1 MVTSGTHVN
10 DQCCFDYGNAETSG
24 NDTGNGHMDAI
35 NLGTECWFS
44 PCSGSGPWVQGDLEN
59 GLFQS
64 RGGAG
69 TDKNDTGDPQ
79 PYVIALLKNNGQ
91 NYWAL
96 KVGNA
101 QSAGLPTDDAD
112 NRVQADIVSVG
123 YGAPTGSTG
132 SLAPGSEVALETS
145 APHAMTYLLADPPAT
160 ATSVAVVTSSSS
172 AATRSAATWIVRRGF
187 AKTSC
192 LWFEAKN
199 DPGQFLRH
207 YDFVLC
213 AQPYDGAP
221 LSAQDAIF
229 CPVDGLSR
237 QGTSSQSVDSPSRY
251 LSSSNGKGVIAAS
264 SGDQTGDGG
273 PSFQANA
280 SWIVVK
286 PPSP

>member
-1 MVTSGTHVN
+1 
-10 DQCCFDYGNAETSG
+10 
-24 NDTGNGHMDAI
+24 
-35 NLGTECWFS
+35 
-44 PCSGSGPWVQGDLEN
+44 
-59 GLFQS
+59 
-64 RGGAG
+64 
-69 TDKNDTGDPQ
+69 
-79 PYVIALLKNNGQ
+79 
-91 NYWAL
+91 
-96 KVGNA
+96 
-101 QSAGLPTDDAD
+101 
-112 NRVQADIVSVG
+112 
-123 YGAPTGSTG
+123 
-132 SLAPGSEVALETS
+132 
-145 APHAMTYLLADPPAT
+145 MTYLLADPPAT

-251 LSSSNGKGVIAAS
+251 LSSSNARA
-264 SGDQTGDGG
+264 
-273 PSFQANA
+273 
-280 SWIVVK
+280 
-286 PPSP
+286 